1 MQKNFENPLDKPKKV
16 CYNTPHHRNAMK
28 ELFFAYSAFRESAGG
43 ASRYTEQSK
52 SHSRA
57 EPLNVSVSVSGL
69 SRYKTKELMGSER

>member
-1 MQKNFENPLDKPKKV
+1 
-16 CYNTPHHRNAMK
+16 MK